1 MTARIV
7 YAQELKRLNEDVV
20 RMEEKVEKTIEKV
33 LRSLVHRD
41 ETLAKEIIADDDKFD
56 LLEQEIEKECF
67 LLVARQ
73 SPVAGDLRKITA
85 IMRLISDLERIADH
99 CSDIAEYILRLPSDN
114 QFELPEGV
122 RDMFY
127 AMRQMVSDVI
137 ASFVAF
143 DTKKAGQVIEQDNAV
158 DEAFI
163 RLRFS
168 ICEMMKSNP
177 DFIEAGVDYL
187 MIIKYV
193 ERMADHATNI
203 AEWVYFIVDGEL
215 KG

>member
-33 LRSLVHRD
+33 LRSLVNHD
-41 ETLAKEIIADDDKFD
+41 EKLAKEIIADDDKFD

-99 CSDIAEYILRLPSDN
+99 CSDIAEYILRLPSEKR
-114 QFELPEGV
+114 FELPEGV

-143 DTKKAGQVIEQDNAV
+143 DTKKAGQVIEQDNTV
-158 DEAFI
+158 DDAFI
-163 RLRFS
+163 RLRSS

>member
-163 RLRFS
+163 RLRSS